1 CYIIFLL
8 CNLKRGLHNPSLAI
22 IKTS

>member
-1 CYIIFLL
+1 IIFLL

>member
-1 CYIIFLL
+1 YIIFLL

>member
-1 CYIIFLL
+1 IFLL